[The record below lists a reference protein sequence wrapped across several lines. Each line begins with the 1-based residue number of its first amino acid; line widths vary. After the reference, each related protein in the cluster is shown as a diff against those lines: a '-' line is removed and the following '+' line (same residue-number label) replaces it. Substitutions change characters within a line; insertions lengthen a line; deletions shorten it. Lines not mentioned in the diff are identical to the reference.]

1 MRTDVLDS
9 MLPSSSID
17 LVVSTIDTG
26 GQPHWFADAWARAC
40 SMTGKTNEGLARR
53 VWQTFFDLLIRSAP
67 VRMASLSRRGLTP
80 NDSRGL
86 FSLDPRTRRSMRS
99 RADEWQCDPS
109 NATFIVD
116 RLEELGLA
124 SRQPLLNDK
133 RVKLVV
139 LTRKGDKTRTE
150 LLQEFHQPPPAFNEL
165 DRADLEAL
173 ERIVAKLTSPAS
185 AVASRH
191 R

>member
-1 MRTDVLDS
+1 MTRETDGS
-9 MLPSSSID
+9 
-17 LVVSTIDTG
+17 
-26 GQPHWFADAWARAC
+26 
-40 SMTGKTNEGLARR
+40 LARR
-53 VWQTFFDLLIRSAP
+53 VWPLLFDLLIRSAP
-67 VRMASLSRRGLTP
+67 VRTESLARRGLTP

-86 FSLDPRTRRSMRS
+86 FSLDPRTGRSMRS
-99 RADEWQCDPS
+99 LADAWQCDPS

-139 LTRKGDKTRTE
+139 LTRKGEKTRAE
-150 LLQEFHQPPPAFNEL
+150 LLHEFHQPPPEFAAL

-173 ERIVAKLTSPAS
+173 ERIVAKMSPAS
-185 AVASRH
+185 VR
-191 R
+191 